1 MDVGYDVMAF
11 LSSSSAHL
19 CPFMISREREKEK
32 KRERLNLDRLIS
44 QRVAN
49 ETALKRC

>member
-1 MDVGYDVMAF
+1 MDVVGYDVMAF
-11 LSSSSAHL
+11 LSSSSAHA
-19 CPFMISREREKEK
+19 FMISRKRE
-32 KRERLNLDRLIS
+32 RERLNLDRLIS